1 MIHKDKY
8 HLNKYK
14 KKIIN
19 LVNKMNHRKGDGK
32 LITLAGT
39 IGAGKTEWGKV
50 IAKHFDVELLEEKVD
65 GNPFLAKY
73 YDEPERYSF
82 HLQVF
87 FLNHRFKAI
96 KKAMAHP
103 NSVLDRSI
111 YEDAM
116 IFARLQYENGSMD
129 EAEYETYL
137 DLHENMMEELNDLYK
152 QQVLF
157 KKSPDLMVMV
167 HGSFEE
173 VMRRIKR
180 RGRDFEQ
187 IEGNPGLY
195 KYYQDL
201 YNLYENE
208 FITEYNS
215 KNISPVYVI
224 DIDKMDLFNP
234 EDVQTVVKGI
244 EETLKRDR
252 GFVYPEELE

>member
-1 MIHKDKY
+1 
-8 HLNKYK
+8 
-14 KKIIN
+14 
-19 LVNKMNHRKGDGK
+19 MNHGKGEGI

-50 IAKHFDVELLEEKVD
+50 IAKHFDVDLLEEKVD
-65 GNPFLAKY
+65 GNPFLEKY

-96 KKAMAHP
+96 QSAMAHP

-129 EAEYETYL
+129 KAEYETYL
-137 DLHENMMEELNDLYK
+137 ALHENMMQELNDLYK

-167 HGSFEE
+167 HGSFDE
-173 VMRRIKR
+173 VMRRIKK

-187 IEGNPGLY
+187 IDGNPELY

-201 YNLYENE
+201 YDMYENE
-208 FITEYNS
+208 FVPEYIN
-215 KNISPVYVI
+215 KGISPVYVI
-224 DIDKMDLFNP
+224 DIDKMDLYNP
-234 EDVQTVVKGI
+234 EHVNEVLGGI
-244 EETLKRDR
+244 EETLKNDR
-252 GFVYPEELE
+252 GFVYPEEIE

>member
-1 MIHKDKY
+1 
-8 HLNKYK
+8 
-14 KKIIN
+14 
-19 LVNKMNHRKGDGK
+19 MNHGKGEDI

-50 IAKHFDVELLEEKVD
+50 IAKHFEVDLLEEKVD
-65 GNPFLAKY
+65 GNPFLEKY

-96 KKAMAHP
+96 KSAMAHP

-129 EAEYETYL
+129 KAEYETYL
-137 DLHENMMEELNDLYK
+137 DLHENMMQELNDLYK

-167 HGSFEE
+167 HGSFDE
-173 VMRRIKR
+173 VMRRIKK

-187 IEGNPGLY
+187 IDGNPELY

-201 YNLYENE
+201 YDMYENE
-208 FITEYNS
+208 FVPEYIN
-215 KNISPVYVI
+215 KGISPVYVI
-224 DIDKMDLFNP
+224 DIDKMDLYNP
-234 EDVQTVVKGI
+234 EHVNEVLGGI
-244 EETLKRDR
+244 EETLKNDR
-252 GFVYPEELE
+252 GFVYPEEIE

>member
-1 MIHKDKY
+1 
-8 HLNKYK
+8 
-14 KKIIN
+14 
-19 LVNKMNHRKGDGK
+19 MNHGKGEGI

-50 IAKHFDVELLEEKVD
+50 IAKHFEVDLLEEKVD
-65 GNPFLAKY
+65 GNPFLEKY

-96 KKAMAHP
+96 KSAMAHP

-129 EAEYETYL
+129 RAEYETYL
-137 DLHENMMEELNDLYK
+137 DLHENMMQELNDLYK

-167 HGSFEE
+167 HGSFDE
-173 VMRRIKR
+173 VMRRIKK

-187 IEGNPGLY
+187 IDGNPELY

-201 YNLYENE
+201 YDMYENE
-208 FITEYNS
+208 FVPEYIN
-215 KNISPVYVI
+215 KGISPVYVI
-224 DIDKMDLFNP
+224 DIDKMDLYNP
-234 EDVQTVVKGI
+234 EHVNEVLGGI
-244 EETLKRDR
+244 EETLKNDR
-252 GFVYPEELE
+252 GFVYPEEIE

>member
-1 MIHKDKY
+1 
-8 HLNKYK
+8 
-14 KKIIN
+14 
-19 LVNKMNHRKGDGK
+19 MNHGKGEGI

-50 IAKHFDVELLEEKVD
+50 IAKHFDVDLLEEKVD
-65 GNPFLAKY
+65 GNPFLEKY

-96 KKAMAHP
+96 KSAMAHP

-129 EAEYETYL
+129 KAEYETYL
-137 DLHENMMEELNDLYK
+137 DLHENMMQELNDLYK

-167 HGSFEE
+167 HGSFDE
-173 VMRRIKR
+173 VMRRIKK

-187 IEGNPGLY
+187 IDGDPELY

-201 YNLYENE
+201 YDMYENE
-208 FITEYNS
+208 FVPEYIN
-215 KNISPVYVI
+215 KGISPVYVI
-224 DIDKMDLFNP
+224 DIDKMDLYNP
-234 EDVQTVVKGI
+234 EHVNEVLGGI
-244 EETLKRDR
+244 EETLKNDR
-252 GFVYPEELE
+252 GFVYPEEIE

>member
-1 MIHKDKY
+1 
-8 HLNKYK
+8 
-14 KKIIN
+14 
-19 LVNKMNHRKGDGK
+19 MNHGKGDGK

-50 IAKHFDVELLEEKVD
+50 IAKHFEVELLEEKVD
-65 GNPFLAKY
+65 GNPFLANY

-167 HGSFEE
+167 HGSLEE
-173 VMRRIKR
+173 VIRRIKR

-201 YNLYENE
+201 YNMYENE
-208 FITEYNS
+208 FLKEYNS
-215 KNISPVYVI
+215 KGISPVYVI

-234 EDVQTVVKGI
+234 EDVKTVLTGI
-244 EETLKRDR
+244 EETLKKDR
-252 GFVYPEELE
+252 GFVHPEELEKTPHKNI

>member
-1 MIHKDKY
+1 
-8 HLNKYK
+8 
-14 KKIIN
+14 
-19 LVNKMNHRKGDGK
+19 MNHGKGEGI

-50 IAKHFDVELLEEKVD
+50 IAKHFEVDLLEEKVD
-65 GNPFLAKY
+65 GNPFLEKY

-96 KKAMAHP
+96 KRAMAHP

-129 EAEYETYL
+129 KAEYETYL
-137 DLHENMMEELNDLYK
+137 DLHENMMQELNDLYK

-167 HGSFEE
+167 HGSFDE
-173 VMRRIKR
+173 VMRRIKK

-187 IEGNPGLY
+187 IDGNPELY

-201 YNLYENE
+201 YGMYENE
-208 FITEYNS
+208 FVPEYIN
-215 KNISPVYVI
+215 KGISPVYVI
-224 DIDKMDLFNP
+224 DIDKMDLYNP
-234 EDVQTVVKGI
+234 EHVNEVLGGI
-244 EETLKRDR
+244 EETLKNDR
-252 GFVYPEELE
+252 GFVYPEEIE

>member
-1 MIHKDKY
+1 
-8 HLNKYK
+8 
-14 KKIIN
+14 
-19 LVNKMNHRKGDGK
+19 MNHGKGEGI

-50 IAKHFDVELLEEKVD
+50 IAKHFDVDLLEEKVD
-65 GNPFLAKY
+65 GNPFLEKY

-96 KKAMAHP
+96 KSAMAHP

-129 EAEYETYL
+129 KAEYETYL
-137 DLHENMMEELNDLYK
+137 DLHENMMQELNDLYK

-157 KKSPDLMVMV
+157 KKSPDLMVIV
-167 HGSFEE
+167 HGSFDE
-173 VMRRIKR
+173 VMRRIKK

-187 IEGNPGLY
+187 IDGNPELY

-201 YNLYENE
+201 YDMYENE
-208 FITEYNS
+208 FVPEYIN
-215 KNISPVYVI
+215 KGISPVYVI
-224 DIDKMDLFNP
+224 DIDKMDLYNP
-234 EDVQTVVKGI
+234 EHVNEVLGGI
-244 EETLKRDR
+244 EETLKNDR
-252 GFVYPEELE
+252 GFVYPEEIE

>member
-1 MIHKDKY
+1 
-8 HLNKYK
+8 
-14 KKIIN
+14 
-19 LVNKMNHRKGDGK
+19 MNHGKGEDI

-50 IAKHFDVELLEEKVD
+50 IAKHFEVDLLEEKVD
-65 GNPFLAKY
+65 GNPFLEKY

-96 KKAMAHP
+96 KSAMAHP

-129 EAEYETYL
+129 KAEYETYL
-137 DLHENMMEELNDLYK
+137 DLHENMMQELNDLYK

-167 HGSFEE
+167 HGSFDE
-173 VMRRIKR
+173 VMRRIKK

-187 IEGNPGLY
+187 IDGNPELY

-201 YNLYENE
+201 YGMYENE
-208 FITEYNS
+208 FVPEYIN
-215 KNISPVYVI
+215 KGISPVYVI
-224 DIDKMDLFNP
+224 DIDKMDLYNP
-234 EDVQTVVKGI
+234 EHVNEVLGGI
-244 EETLKRDR
+244 EETLKNDR
-252 GFVYPEELE
+252 GFVYPEEIE

>member
-1 MIHKDKY
+1 M
-8 HLNKYK
+8 
-14 KKIIN
+14 
-19 LVNKMNHRKGDGK
+19 
-32 LITLAGT
+32 ITLAGT

-50 IAKHFDVELLEEKVD
+50 IAKHFDVDLLEEKVD
-65 GNPFLAKY
+65 GNPFLEKY

-96 KKAMAHP
+96 KSAMAHP

-129 EAEYETYL
+129 KAEYETYL
-137 DLHENMMEELNDLYK
+137 DLHENMMQELNDLYK

-167 HGSFEE
+167 HGSFDE
-173 VMRRIKR
+173 VMRRIKK

-187 IEGNPGLY
+187 IDGNPELY

-201 YNLYENE
+201 YDMYENE
-208 FITEYNS
+208 FVPEYIN
-215 KNISPVYVI
+215 KGISPVYVI
-224 DIDKMDLFNP
+224 DIDKMDLYNP
-234 EDVQTVVKGI
+234 EHVNEVLGGI
-244 EETLKRDR
+244 EETLKNDR
-252 GFVYPEELE
+252 GFVYPEEIE

>member
-1 MIHKDKY
+1 
-8 HLNKYK
+8 
-14 KKIIN
+14 
-19 LVNKMNHRKGDGK
+19 MNHGKGEGI

-50 IAKHFDVELLEEKVD
+50 IAKHFEVDLLEEKVD
-65 GNPFLAKY
+65 GNPFLEKY

-96 KKAMAHP
+96 KSAMAHP

-129 EAEYETYL
+129 KAEYETYL
-137 DLHENMMEELNDLYK
+137 DLHENMMQELNDLYK

-167 HGSFEE
+167 HGSFDE
-173 VMRRIKR
+173 VMRRIKK

-187 IEGNPGLY
+187 IDGNPELY

-201 YNLYENE
+201 YDMYENE
-208 FITEYNS
+208 FVPEYIN
-215 KNISPVYVI
+215 KGISPVYVI
-224 DIDKMDLFNP
+224 DIDKMDLYNP
-234 EDVQTVVKGI
+234 EHVNEVLGGI
-244 EETLKRDR
+244 EETLKNDR
-252 GFVYPEELE
+252 GFVYPEEIE

>member
-1 MIHKDKY
+1 
-8 HLNKYK
+8 
-14 KKIIN
+14 
-19 LVNKMNHRKGDGK
+19 MNHGKGEGI

-50 IAKHFDVELLEEKVD
+50 IAKHFEVDLLEEKVD
-65 GNPFLAKY
+65 GNPFLEKY

-96 KKAMAHP
+96 KSAMAHP

-129 EAEYETYL
+129 KAEYETYL
-137 DLHENMMEELNDLYK
+137 DLHENMMQELNDLYK

-167 HGSFEE
+167 HGSFDE
-173 VMRRIKR
+173 VMRRIKK

-187 IEGNPGLY
+187 IDGNLELY

-201 YNLYENE
+201 YDMYENE
-208 FITEYNS
+208 FVPEYIN
-215 KNISPVYVI
+215 KGISPVYVI
-224 DIDKMDLFNP
+224 DIDKMDLYNP
-234 EDVQTVVKGI
+234 EHVNEVLGGI
-244 EETLKRDR
+244 EETLKNDR
-252 GFVYPEELE
+252 GFVYPEEIE

>member
-1 MIHKDKY
+1 
-8 HLNKYK
+8 
-14 KKIIN
+14 
-19 LVNKMNHRKGDGK
+19 MNHGKGEGK

-50 IAKHFDVELLEEKVD
+50 IAKHFEVDLLEEKVD
-65 GNPFLAKY
+65 GNPFLEKY

-96 KKAMAHP
+96 KDAMANP

-129 EAEYETYL
+129 QAEYETYL

-167 HGSFEE
+167 HGSFDE

-180 RGRDFEQ
+180 RGREFEQ
-187 IEGNPGLY
+187 IDSNPDLH

-201 YNLYENE
+201 YDMYENE
-208 FITEYNS
+208 FVPEYI
-215 KNISPVYVI
+215 KKGISPVYVI
-224 DIDKMDLFNP
+224 DIDKMDIFN
-234 EDVQTVVKGI
+234 EDHVQEVLSGI
-244 EETLKRDR
+244 EETLKNDR
-252 GFVYPEELE
+252 GFIYPEELEQKDL

>member
-1 MIHKDKY
+1 
-8 HLNKYK
+8 
-14 KKIIN
+14 
-19 LVNKMNHRKGDGK
+19 MNHGKGEGI

-50 IAKHFDVELLEEKVD
+50 IAKHFDVDLLEEKVD
-65 GNPFLAKY
+65 GNPFLEKY

-96 KKAMAHP
+96 KSAMAHP

-129 EAEYETYL
+129 KAEYETYL
-137 DLHENMMEELNDLYK
+137 DLHENMMQELNDLYK

-167 HGSFEE
+167 HGSFDE
-173 VMRRIKR
+173 VMRRIKK

-187 IEGNPGLY
+187 IDGNPELY

-201 YNLYENE
+201 YDMYENE
-208 FITEYNS
+208 FVPEYIN
-215 KNISPVYVI
+215 KGISPVYVI
-224 DIDKMDLFNP
+224 DIDKMDLYNP
-234 EDVQTVVKGI
+234 EHVNEVLGGI
-244 EETLKRDR
+244 EETLKNDR
-252 GFVYPEELE
+252 GFVYPEEIE

>member
-1 MIHKDKY
+1 
-8 HLNKYK
+8 
-14 KKIIN
+14 
-19 LVNKMNHRKGDGK
+19 MNHGKGEDI

-50 IAKHFDVELLEEKVD
+50 IAKHFDVDLLEEKVD
-65 GNPFLAKY
+65 GNPFLEKY

-96 KKAMAHP
+96 KSAMAHP

-129 EAEYETYL
+129 KAEYETYL
-137 DLHENMMEELNDLYK
+137 DLHENMMQELNDLYK

-167 HGSFEE
+167 HGSFDE
-173 VMRRIKR
+173 VMRRIKK

-187 IEGNPGLY
+187 IDGNPELY

-201 YNLYENE
+201 YDMYENE
-208 FITEYNS
+208 FVPEYIN
-215 KNISPVYVI
+215 KGISPVYVI
-224 DIDKMDLFNP
+224 DIDKMDLYNP
-234 EDVQTVVKGI
+234 EHVNEVLGGI
-244 EETLKRDR
+244 EETFKNDR
-252 GFVYPEELE
+252 GFVYPEEIE

>member
-1 MIHKDKY
+1 
-8 HLNKYK
+8 
-14 KKIIN
+14 
-19 LVNKMNHRKGDGK
+19 MNHGKGEDI

-50 IAKHFDVELLEEKVD
+50 IAKHFDVDLLEEKVD
-65 GNPFLAKY
+65 GNPFLEKY

-96 KKAMAHP
+96 KSAMAHP

-129 EAEYETYL
+129 KAEYETYL
-137 DLHENMMEELNDLYK
+137 DLHENMMQELNDLYK

-167 HGSFEE
+167 HGSFDE
-173 VMRRIKR
+173 VMRRIKK

-187 IEGNPGLY
+187 IDGNPELY

-201 YNLYENE
+201 YDMYENE
-208 FITEYNS
+208 FVPEYIN
-215 KNISPVYVI
+215 KGISPVYVI
-224 DIDKMDLFNP
+224 DIDKMDLYNP
-234 EDVQTVVKGI
+234 EHVNEVLGGI
-244 EETLKRDR
+244 EETLKNDR
-252 GFVYPEELE
+252 GFVYPEEIE